1 MILLFFYK
9 KKETAMKKNFTC
21 KFLILIFG
29 VIGLANAQRVVPIA
43 PTSVGIINTVING
56 DTLAN
61 GDRVDPNTIYELERG
76 ENKYYVFNG
85 TISNVDYHLHIRSA
99 GEGDRPKLVPGV
111 LSGGVA
117 ERLFTPRGDITLEG
131 LYISGMDN
139 TNVSS
144 FNHMMSVAAENI
156 RVTIDDCVLHGNR
169 SNCFELDA
177 QNQSAYVTNSI
188 LSYTFLNGRGIDRRG
203 NQLDTLVVQNS
214 TFINIGSEPLRWGG
228 SNYAKYIKFDHV
240 TWCATGE
247 SIGNFG
253 EVVDFT
259 FTNNLIINA
268 GYKGT
273 EDDGSPSRIFNIE
286 PITSPDLSG
295 ETQSITVRNN
305 NLWLDPQLANLYGNL
320 DVSSG
325 SNNFPVM
332 ARPFG
337 DSLTHVLIDTTTFL
351 NEPILFTY
359 GPSADTLMAALRQIW
374 ETLDGDR
381 DGLTIFDT
389 GPEGVNIYGNPLYGI
404 FPFDLSYSTTT
415 QSYTAGDNGLPL
427 GDLKWFPDKY
437 NEWLVTDVSDTDFSP
452 NSFSLNQNYPNP
464 FNPSTIISFTLEK
477 PGLATLSLFNIL
489 GQKVSTLVSKEFE
502 GGNHSINF
510 DASTLPS
517 GVYFYRLESGD
528 FVAVKKMM
536 LLK

>member
-1 MILLFFYK
+1 
-9 KKETAMKKNFTC
+9 MKTNFIC

-29 VIGLANAQRVVPIA
+29 VIGLAHAQRVVSIA
-43 PTSVGIINTVING
+43 PTEVGIINTVING

-111 LSGGVA
+111 LQGGIA
-117 ERLFTPRGDITLEG
+117 ERLFTPRGDLTLEG

-139 TNVSS
+139 TNASS
-144 FNHMMSVAAENI
+144 FNHMISVAAENV
-156 RVTIDDCVLHGNR
+156 RLTIDDCLLHGNR

-177 QNQSAYVTNSI
+177 QNQSAYITNSI

-203 NQLDTLVVQNS
+203 NLLDTLVVQNS

-247 SIGNFG
+247 SVGNFG
-253 EVVDFT
+253 EVVDFI
-259 FTNNLIINA
+259 FTNNLMINV

-286 PITSPDLSG
+286 PLTSPDLTG
-295 ETQSITVRNN
+295 ETQSLTVHNN

-337 DSLTHVLIDTTTFL
+337 DSLTHVLIDTTIFL
-351 NEPILFTY
+351 NEPIEFTY
-359 GPSADTLMAALRQIW
+359 GPSIDTLMAALRQIW
-374 ETLDGDR
+374 EDLDGDR

-404 FPFDLSYSTTT
+404 FPFDLSYPTTT
-415 QSYTAGDNGLPL
+415 QSYTAGDDGFPL

-437 NEWLVTDVSDTDFSP
+437 AEWLILTDVDDPDFSP
-452 NSFSLNQNYPNP
+452 SSFSLDQNFPNP
-464 FNPSTIISFTLEK
+464 FNPSTKISFTLDK
-477 PGLATLSLFNIL
+477 SGIATLTLYNVL
-489 GQKVSTLVSKEFE
+489 GQKVSTLLSQDLVA
-502 GGNHSINF
+502 GRHSINF
-510 DASTLPS
+510 NASNLPS
-517 GVYFYRLESGD
+517 GVYFYKLESGN
-528 FVAVKKMM
+528 FVAVKKLM